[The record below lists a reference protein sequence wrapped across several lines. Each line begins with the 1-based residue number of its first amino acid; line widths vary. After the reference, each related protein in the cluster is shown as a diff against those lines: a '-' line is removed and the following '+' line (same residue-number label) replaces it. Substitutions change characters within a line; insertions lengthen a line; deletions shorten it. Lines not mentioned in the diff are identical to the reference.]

1 MDEEIK
7 FEEDKKERKPL
18 NINPKLIMYI
28 LIGVCV
34 LLLIFL
40 IISMSNNAKLKKRG
54 SVDIPSNEQ
63 HVEVMD
69 VTNEEVQDLFTT
81 TVGTISN
88 YCRKEKALFTD
99 SKVDIGSLSD
109 DIVYGI
115 AMNKIVVK
123 DKTTGNISRRLVK
136 DEISRLF
143 GEKYKYEDSKV
154 TTYPAYTYIEDS
166 ATYAPNSAG
175 KPFTPTVCDLYRV
188 VKSYKQGED
197 FYIYAKV
204 LFVSN
209 DRKEIKY
216 YSDYRHSDELTNL
229 EKNSS
234 GALLAN
240 EKNFSKGTLYEMKYT
255 LDANNNYVFNYS
267 QPTS

>member
-7 FEEDKKERKPL
+7 FEEDKKEKKPL
-18 NINPKLIMYI
+18 NMKLIMYI
-28 LIGVCV
+28 LIGISV

-54 SVDIPSNEQ
+54 SVDISGNEQ

-81 TVGTISN
+81 TTGTISN
-88 YCRKEKALFTD
+88 YCRKEKSLFTD

-123 DKTTGNISRRLVK
+123 DKITGNISRRLVK

-143 GEKYKYEDSKV
+143 GEKYKYEDSQV

-166 ATYAPNSAG
+166 ATYSPNSAG

-197 FYIYAKV
+197 FYIYARV

-209 DRKEIKY
+209 DKKEIKY
-216 YSDYRHSDELTNL
+216 YSDYRHSDELANL
-229 EKNSS
+229 DKNSS